1 LPIASALLVG
11 LGALLAGILVAW
23 ATTLIPGI
31 FAEPEPSPSPSP
43 SVTAPDPGTVVV
55 PTLQPILRD
64 LDPADLDAGVTT
76 LDFTYQGAGTFTIVP
91 GEGEPVGSAPVRWV
105 SIAVEDGIEA
115 DPSAFA
121 RFILA
126 ALNDNRGW
134 GSEQR
139 MQFVQ
144 TDGVADYKILL
155 ASPFTAAAICP
166 DNHVAAIVGPV
177 MEATPS
183 ADAEAPATADPGLSA
198 GDEAAEV
205 DPEARNP
212 ACALEGEI
220 VISMYEW
227 SAGFVAFGQDRTAA
241 RQYIAGHQLGH
252 LFGHEESEC
261 ASGLARVMDNQR
273 VEMPQCEA
281 NPWPF
286 PEAEVGVAATSQ
298 KSRPPVV
305 SPSPTP

>member
-1 LPIASALLVG
+1 MPIGSALLVG
-11 LGALLAGILVAW
+11 LVALVAGVAVAW

-43 SVTAPDPGTVVV
+43 SPSVTPPGNVVV

-64 LDPADLDAGVTT
+64 LDQADLDAGVTT
-76 LDFTYQGAGTFTIVP
+76 LDFTYQGSGTFTIVP
-91 GEGEPVGSAPVRWV
+91 GEGEPVGNAPVRWV

-121 RFILA
+121 RFVLA

-144 TDGVADYKILL
+144 TDGVADYKIML

-183 ADAEAPATADPGLSA
+183 AQPESPATADPGLAA
-198 GDEAAEV
+198 GDDSAAG
-205 DPEARNP
+205 DPDAPNP
-212 ACALEGEI
+212 ACALDGEV
-220 VISMYEW
+220 VISIYEW

-241 RQYIAGHQLGH
+241 RQYIANHHIGH

-261 ASGLARVMDNQR
+261 ASGVARVMDNQR

-286 PEAEVGVAATSQ
+286 PDAEVGVAATSN
-298 KSRPPVV
+298 KPKPPAA
-305 SPSPTP
+305 SPEP